1 MMENPRPGEENII
14 KDIRD
19 LFRQEKKLKQ
29 LKTEY

>member
-1 MMENPRPGEENII
+1 MENPRPGEENII
-14 KDIRD
+14 KDIRE